1 MKNKIRKI
9 FSAIILFICAGYFC
23 FEAASITW
31 KGYHRF
37 VWADRKYREYRENR
51 NFICWKVANEGLYG
65 LDAVSIAEKLD
76 CNKQEFV
83 NDVYESYMNK
93 LLTQ

>member
-9 FSAIILFICAGYFC
+9 FSAIVFFICVGYFC
-23 FEAASITW
+23 FKCGSIIW

-37 VWADRKYREYRENR
+37 VWADEKYSEYLVNR
-51 NFICWKVANEGLYG
+51 NFICWKVANGGLYG

-76 CNKQEFV
+76 CNKQKFV

-93 LLTQ
+93 LLTR